1 MIVEDLVRWYRQQ
14 LDEEQG
20 IARAC
25 AGNGEWTANDIKVY
39 GPDLSVAVRAHMADH
54 DPARVLREIDSKRRQ
69 VEWCVEVIGPRDLSR
84 YEEVGSLKDDP
95 DALAVTL
102 AVETLRL
109 LAAVYADRPG
119 YQESWRP

>member
-1 MIVEDLVRWYRQQ
+1 MEDLVRWLSAC
-14 LDEEQG
+14 LDEDQRIVQEANTSPEMVTG
-20 IARAC
+20 IPRSYAQA
-25 AGNGEWTANDIKVY
+25 
-39 GPDLSVAVRAHMADH
+39 PVAVHIATFA

-84 YEEVGSLKDDP
+84 YEEIGSLKDDP

-109 LAAVYADRPG
+109 LAAVYADREG
-119 YQESWRP
+119 YKDSWRPS